1 MRKGEG
7 GEHFKGAG
15 RVGLTETERGRESG
29 RSNRKRGKKVA
40 QSCWRCRLVNLV
52 EQAVDQVCSSS
63 AQHGVPISE

>member
-29 RSNRKRGKKVA
+29 RSIPKEVEGKESHTELLAK
-40 QSCWRCRLVNLV
+40 
-52 EQAVDQVCSSS
+52 
-63 AQHGVPISE
+63 